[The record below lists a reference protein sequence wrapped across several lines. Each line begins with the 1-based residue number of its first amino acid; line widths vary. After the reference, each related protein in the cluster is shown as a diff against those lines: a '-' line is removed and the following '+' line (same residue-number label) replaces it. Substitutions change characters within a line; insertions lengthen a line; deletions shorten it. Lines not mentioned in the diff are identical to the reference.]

1 MENQKDHAM
10 KKYYLRLT
18 LPLFML
24 LFASGC
30 GSLLI
35 QAPQPLLLGEETES
49 LALITHFMAPLE
61 QPATPVAAASTF
73 NHKVDSMSATI
84 NKLMKGATEKYYQT
98 LAGKMGGYTGF
109 RIKTGKDFQESDRYE
124 LMARRAESEAL
135 NRGGKDPFR
144 KIFIPEETFNAFDV
158 DRESDFREFL
168 LESSRA
174 RSTLRRYPRS
184 FGTESSALGYT
195 KLVLEGVEDFGRYAY
210 LHLEVDVLFYD
221 NRGDLVG
228 HGYGQTEPL
237 KTDGRT
243 PADFREVLD
252 RYPQLLQDIL
262 EKMIEKKEPEA
273 AGE

>member
-1 MENQKDHAM
+1 M
-10 KKYYLRLT
+10 KKIYLRLA
-18 LPLFML
+18 LPLITL

-49 LALITHFMAPLE
+49 LALITHYMAPLE

-84 NKLMKGATEKYYQT
+84 NKLMKGATERYYQT
-98 LAGKMGGYTGF
+98 LAGKIGGHTGF
-109 RIKTGKDFQESDRYE
+109 RIKTGKDFKKSDRYE
-124 LMARRAESEAL
+124 LMARRAETQAL
-135 NRGGKDPFR
+135 NRGGKGPFR
-144 KIFIPEETFNAFDV
+144 QIFIPEETFNALDV
-158 DRESDFREFL
+158 DRETDFRKYL
-168 LESSRA
+168 MESSRA

-184 FGTESSALGYT
+184 FGTEASGLGYT

-221 NRGDLVG
+221 DRGNLVG

-237 KTDGRT
+237 KTDGRS

-252 RYPQLLQDIL
+252 RYPGLLEDIL

-273 AGE
+273 AKN